1 MIKVIK
7 AEDIHANELKHIIDV
22 RSRDEYLQEHIPQS
36 LNIPLNELPNYL
48 NTLRQME
55 SIIVSCR
62 SGQRANRACLQLEQ
76 LHLNN
81 LQLLEGG
88 LNGWKSSGRE
98 TVSLKK
104 GFSIM
109 QQVQMI
115 VGVMVLT
122 GILYPPLWFLGLIAG
137 TGMLVAGLTNTC
149 MMARIL
155 GHMPWNKGVKTESCS
170 IR

>member
-7 AEDIHANELKHIIDV
+7 AQDIQANEMSHIIDV

-36 LNIPLNELPNYL
+36 LNIPLDELPNYL

-62 SGQRANRACLQLEQ
+62 SGMRANQACLQLEQ

-81 LQLLEGG
+81 LQLLVGG

-155 GHMPWNKGVKTESCS
+155 GKMPWNKNPQTTTCAM
-170 IR
+170 R

>member
-1 MIKVIK
+1 
-7 AEDIHANELKHIIDV
+7 
-22 RSRDEYLQEHIPQS
+22 
-36 LNIPLNELPNYL
+36 
-48 NTLRQME
+48 
-55 SIIVSCR
+55 
-62 SGQRANRACLQLEQ
+62 
-76 LHLNN
+76 
-81 LQLLEGG
+81 
-88 LNGWKSSGRE
+88 
-98 TVSLKK
+98 
-104 GFSIM
+104 M

-155 GHMPWNKGVKTESCS
+155 GNMPWNKGVKTESCS

>member
-1 MIKVIK
+1 
-7 AEDIHANELKHIIDV
+7 
-22 RSRDEYLQEHIPQS
+22 
-36 LNIPLNELPNYL
+36 
-48 NTLRQME
+48 ME

-62 SGQRANRACLQLEQ
+62 SGMRANQACLQLEQ

-115 VGVMVLT
+115 VGIMVLT
-122 GILYPPLWFLGLIAG
+122 GILYPAFWFLGLISG

-155 GHMPWNKGVKTESCS
+155 GHMPWNKCVKTESCS